1 MVAEKFEDED
11 GNFDKNELAAFVKK
25 YIPRKD
31 DWNTIKNRVIVENEK
46 VKFLAKIAV
55 NIDIK
60 TGLVSFALPDFG
72 LGFKET
78 IIENSVWDICK
89 DDLVKGRDIW
99 GMVELGYRA
108 PDDFDVQF
116 EYERTKSKAKAS
128 KDGKIKLVSFK
139 TSALIILT
147 SIIIRKHV
155 RSSMLKNGST
165 LFLARLII
173 MQEDMKQKNRS

>member
-1 MVAEKFEDED
+1 MARLNLLQRAKPVLMSILTA
-11 GNFDKNELAAFVKK
+11 
-25 YIPRKD
+25 I
-31 DWNTIKNRVIVENEK
+31 
-46 VKFLAKIAV
+46 LAK
-55 NIDIK
+55 NL
-60 TGLVSFALPDFG
+60 TFSFALPDFG

-139 TSALIILT
+139 
-147 SIIIRKHV
+147 
-155 RSSMLKNGST
+155 N
-165 LFLARLII
+165 FCPY
-173 MQEDMKQKNRS
+173 